1 MDFPRLLVATEFP
14 PNGAGGGAA
23 VVRQMLKE
31 WPAEKLFWWSCYPD
45 RNKLFGRN
53 VAEHYIAQI
62 PQRLNPNRRWRMQ
75 KSWLLEKFWLPGATR
90 HFKKTLE
97 TLKPEVVWTIPHCW
111 SIPPI
116 ARVLP
121 EAKIGF
127 HVSIHDY
134 ADVQGEVNRFGA
146 RRAGEMAVM
155 ADKLY
160 AGALTRDAICQ
171 PMMDDLRQRTGRA
184 GTVAHAG
191 LEQADFDY
199 LAGTPEADNG
209 PIRIAYAGTIV
220 AEEAFA
226 LFAKALGQVRNQI
239 PLPVTLDFY
248 GDHSYSSRA
257 WFDPAWMK
265 ENGNLAAPELARA
278 LKDCTWGFAPMELT
292 DDNARYNRFSL
303 PTKFASYIAAGLPII
318 ALGHAEST
326 VVKMASQ
333 YRVGLCLPAG
343 EAQNPGAQLIA
354 GLSEPNAKIKYRAE
368 IQRCALAEFDT
379 RRMRDVLYQSFQKCA
394 SATSM

>member
-1 MDFPRLLVATEFP
+1 MKDFPRLLVATEFP

-45 RNKLFGRN
+45 RNAFFGRT
-53 VAEHYIAQI
+53 VAEHHVARI
-62 PQRLNPNRRWRMQ
+62 PRRLNPNRRGRLL
-75 KSWLLEKFWLPGATR
+75 KSWLLEKFWLPGAIR
-90 HFKKTLE
+90 HFKNTLE
-97 TLKPEVVWTIPHCW
+97 VVRPEVVWTIPHCW

-121 EAKIGF
+121 QAKIGF

-134 ADVQGEVNRFGA
+134 ANVQSEVNRFGA
-146 RRAGEMAVM
+146 RRADEMAGM

-160 AGALTRDAICQ
+160 AGAVTRDAICR
-171 PMMDDLRQRTGRA
+171 PMVDDLRQRTGRD

-199 LAGTPEADNG
+199 LSGTPEGTNG

-220 AEEAFA
+220 AEAAFA
-226 LFAKALGQVRNQI
+226 VFARMMSQVRNQI
-239 PLPVTLDFY
+239 PVPVRLDFY
-248 GDHSYSSRA
+248 GDHSYSSRP

-265 ENGNLAAPELARA
+265 ENGNLAAPELALA
-278 LKDCTWGFAPMELT
+278 LKECTWGFAPMELT

-333 YRVGLCLPAG
+333 YQVGLCLPAG
-343 EAQNPGAQLIA
+343 ASQNPGAELVA
-354 GLSEPNAKIKYRAE
+354 GLSAPNAKIKYRTE
-368 IQRCALAEFDT
+368 IRRCALAEFDT
-379 RRMRDVLYQSFQKCA
+379 RRMREVLYQSFQKCA
-394 SATSM
+394 SAK